1 MDISISPCLS
11 LEGVYRCAKKDNAY
25 ICVSMYTAHS
35 GGNKGG
41 RRSDGVE
48 AQVADNQSVPP
59 SEWVTS
65 GRTCRHPGTWVMRTE
80 AQALTDR
87 EETSP
92 LGWKLGKKKMQ
103 ESEQIIFF

>member
-1 MDISISPCLS
+1 MNTLYNTLKCCQVEIKC
-11 LEGVYRCAKKDNAY
+11 GKR
-25 ICVSMYTAHS
+25 
-35 GGNKGG
+35 G
-41 RRSDGVE
+41 DGVE
-48 AQVADNQSVPP
+48 AQVADAQSVPP

>member
-1 MDISISPCLS
+1 
-11 LEGVYRCAKKDNAY
+11 
-25 ICVSMYTAHS
+25 MYTAHS

-48 AQVADNQSVPP
+48 AQVADAQSVPP

-65 GRTCRHPGTWVMRTE
+65 GRTFRHPGTWVTRTG
-80 AQALTDR
+80 AQALTDK

-92 LGWKLGKKKMQ
+92 LALGWKLEERKPTNKVT
-103 ESEQIIFF
+103 ILPFF

>member
-1 MDISISPCLS
+1 MYIA
-11 LEGVYRCAKKDNAY
+11 AKKDNAY
-25 ICVSMYTAHS
+25 ISVCNTLKCCQVE
-35 GGNKGG
+35 NKGG
-41 RRSDGVE
+41 RRGDGVE
-48 AQVADNQSVPP
+48 AQVADDQSVPP

-65 GRTCRHPGTWVMRTE
+65 GRTYRHPGTWVTRTE

>member
-1 MDISISPCLS
+1 
-11 LEGVYRCAKKDNAY
+11 
-25 ICVSMYTAHS
+25 MYTAHS

-48 AQVADNQSVPP
+48 AQVADAQSVPP
-59 SEWVTS
+59 SEWVTA
-65 GRTCRHPGTWVMRTE
+65 GRTCRHPGTWVTRTE

-92 LGWKLGKKKMQ
+92 LRWKLEKRQCTKKVTRLLFLIAA
-103 ESEQIIFF
+103 SS